1 MLDLFGFTF
10 TVFAPAPVVQRTE
23 RSVADAEIGGSS
35 PSGCANT
42 QISISKDSYW
52 SFTIKF
58 TTDSNAAGATA
69 PRRG

>member
-10 TVFAPAPVVQRTE
+10 TVFAPAPVVQRIE

-42 QISISKDSYW
+42 QISI
-52 SFTIKF
+52 F
-58 TTDSNAAGATA
+58 
-69 PRRG
+69 